1 MVEKLSRMRIRE
13 IYRIAFVT
21 GFICMFLVSKLSSS
35 NLPEYLM
42 TIKKKSS
49 VKRIV
54 SHNGSPIPKPS
65 TRARGERIISVL
77 RRKLFL
83 AKRYIST
90 SSKNK

>member
-1 MVEKLSRMRIRE
+1 
-13 IYRIAFVT
+13 
-21 GFICMFLVSKLSSS
+21 
-35 NLPEYLM
+35 M

-65 TRARGERIISVL
+65 TRARGERMISVL

-83 AKRYIST
+83 EQGKRRV
-90 SSKNK
+90 